1 MIDISHSRKDLIDI
15 IETYKLNDSKYLHGY
30 NDMNKDILSQL
41 LWKVV
46 TDKRRKID
54 ISNDT
59 CFFFKDIDDLKKYIS
74 SKSPNVKLKNKD
86 MIEIHT
92 KIKNLNYYCKK
103 CSYILEQSNYESM
116 EDIIKDANIV
126 RQYGNEPSVRRCIK
140 LLNLDNKIKI
150 SFLCVMSNRTKRT
163 LEMKD
168 EIKKQTTPRLKIKKG
183 NHIVS
188 FE

>member
-1 MIDISHSRKDLIDI
+1 MVDISHSRKDLIDI

-46 TDKRRKID
+46 TDKRRKLD
-54 ISNDT
+54 ISND
-59 CFFFKDIDDLKKYIS
+59 
-74 SKSPNVKLKNKD
+74 
-86 MIEIHT
+86 T
-92 KIKNLNYYCKK
+92 KIKNLNYYCKR
-103 CSYILEQSNYESM
+103 CGYILEQSNYESM
-116 EDIIKDANIV
+116 EDIIKDANSV

-168 EIKKQTTPRLKIKKG
+168 EIKKQTTPSLKIKKG